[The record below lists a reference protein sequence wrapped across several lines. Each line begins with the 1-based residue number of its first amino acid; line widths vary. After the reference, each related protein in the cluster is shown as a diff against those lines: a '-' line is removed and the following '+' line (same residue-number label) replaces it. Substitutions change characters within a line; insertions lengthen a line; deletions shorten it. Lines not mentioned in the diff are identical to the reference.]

1 MPEHRSRTRLFA
13 VAAALVAAGSIGLT
27 QTRIVVKDRTTAL
40 LKALS
45 PADAYHSTLFDGLG
59 QFQKPLDTLSS
70 VDAVDDLAR
79 LPAAPRA
86 TRDVIRQAAC
96 ETDTVFAGVVTEA
109 KSYPTRDGLFLW
121 TSYRVR
127 VAKSLRSHTGA
138 TPPSGVV
145 TVVRAGGS
153 LTLDG
158 TTVEARSNAWPP
170 LAVGT
175 EYYLFTSF
183 LDRTRAYKS
192 SNRSGTYQVDG
203 SSARLIGLT
212 NDDRLGTGIA
222 IDEIEAPLRGIVCK

>member
-1 MPEHRSRTRLFA
+1 MPDHRSRARFFA
-13 VAAALVAAGSIGLT
+13 VAFAIVAAGSLGLT
-27 QTRIVVKDRTTAL
+27 QTRVVVRDRTTAL
-40 LKALS
+40 VKALS
-45 PADAYHSTLFDGLG
+45 PADAYHATLFDGLG

-86 TRDVIRQAAC
+86 ASDVIKLAAC
-96 ETDTVFAGVVTEA
+96 ETDSVFAGVVTEA

-127 VAKSLRSHTGA
+127 VAKSLRPRTGG

-153 LTLDG
+153 LTLEG

-175 EYYLFTSF
+175 QYYLFTSF
-183 LDRTRAYKS
+183 LDRTSAYKS